1 MRSRN
6 KVNKGINIK
15 VSEPYICKID
25 YSLPKD
31 ELEEYLEIQM
41 YLISLGQKEAADFEL
56 MMLAYA
62 FDFIYWAKDKC
73 HVEMDFEE
81 QNIGLLENVLEA
93 IHKMTA
99 EGRMTQEDFEGI
111 SKKAAAYLGVIIIKY
126 LGGNWVESNIG
137 CAVQINGMNIFVYNR
152 VAGRIVNGA
161 EADIVSFYN
170 AVQEM
175 KI

>member
-1 MRSRN
+1 MKN
-6 KVNKGINIK
+6 KNKGNKGIDIK
-15 VSEPYICKID
+15 VSEPYMCKID

-31 ELEEYLEIQM
+31 KLEEYLEIQM

-73 HVEMDFEE
+73 HVEMVFEE

-93 IHKMTA
+93 IHKMA
-99 EGRMTQEDFEGI
+99 VEGRMTQEDFESI

-137 CAVQINGMNIFVYNR
+137 CVVQINGMNIFVYNR

-170 AVQEM
+170 AIQEM